1 MTSFRPLG
9 GRAVVN
15 VGKRRRA
22 LFLAAAVAGVLFGA
36 GSLLPMWWVPYEAS
50 GLPQRNI
57 PPVD

>member
-1 MTSFRPLG
+1 M
-9 GRAVVN
+9 N